1 MAITQTDEL
10 EDKDAKSEAVLI
22 MFLPFACA
30 HLCLALWQ
38 AKASKKKRLDMIR
51 WLAAYHCSSD
61 CYALAAEATE
71 VGCSHLLNYCFV
83 KASL

>member
-22 MFLPFACA
+22 VFLPFACA

-38 AKASKKKRLDMIR
+38 AKTSKKKRLDMIR
-51 WLAAYHCSSD
+51 WLAAYHC
-61 CYALAAEATE
+61 YALAAEATE
-71 VGCSHLLNYCFV
+71 VGCSHLLSYCFV
-83 KASL
+83 KTSL